1 MPSAI
6 PSASDNTLYT
16 VEEVQDILRLTR
28 RTLYTYLRS
37 GTLEGVKFGRV
48 WRITADSVRQFL
60 ADGVGVQRWK
70 RRRQGQAF
78 KSMTAEEI
86 LKGELPTDSGNEEYL
101 IKGLLETGPWKVQYT
116 ARQTLARFL
125 ETLKS
130 DALADSVG
138 DMVFCFHELPKAS
151 GSSGS
156 SASSDASADA
166 ADAGTGADAA
176 GARPAESDA
185 SADSIETD
193 AE

>member
-6 PSASDNTLYT
+6 PSETDNTLYT

-60 ADGVGVQRWK
+60 ASGVGVQRQR
-70 RRRQGQAF
+70 RRRQGEAF
-78 KSMTAEEI
+78 KSMTGADI
-86 LKGELPTDSGNEEYL
+86 LQGGLPADSGEEYL
-101 IKGLLETGPWKVQYT
+101 IKGLLEKGPWKVTYT

-125 ETLKS
+125 EVLKS

-151 GSSGS
+151 GSSA
-156 SASSDASADA
+156 SASS
-166 ADAGTGADAA
+166 DAA

-185 SADSIETD
+185 AADSVE
-193 AE
+193 AEAE

>member
-1 MPSAI
+1 MPSEI
-6 PSASDNTLYT
+6 PSEADSTLYT

-60 ADGVGVQRWK
+60 ASGVGVQRQR
-70 RRRQGQAF
+70 RRRQGEAF
-78 KSMTAEEI
+78 KSMTGADI
-86 LKGELPTDSGNEEYL
+86 INNGLPADSGETYL
-101 IKGLLETGPWKVQYT
+101 IKGLLEKGPWKVTYT

-125 ETLKS
+125 EALKS

-151 GSSGS
+151 GSSAA
-156 SASSDASADA
+156 ASSDAADA
-166 ADAGTGADAA
+166 EAGADAA

-185 SADSIETD
+185 AADSIE
-193 AE
+193 AEAE

>member
-6 PSASDNTLYT
+6 PSETDNTLYT

-60 ADGVGVQRWK
+60 AGGVGVQRQR
-70 RRRQGQAF
+70 RRRQGEAF
-78 KSMTAEEI
+78 KSMTGAEI
-86 LKGELPTDSGNEEYL
+86 LKGELPTDSGETYL
-101 IKGLLETGPWKVQYT
+101 IKGLLEDGPWKIQYT
-116 ARQTLARFL
+116 ARQTLARLL
-125 ETLKS
+125 EVLKS

-151 GSSGS
+151 GSSA
-156 SASSDASADA
+156 SASS
-166 ADAGTGADAA
+166 DAA

-185 SADSIETD
+185 AADSVE
-193 AE
+193 AEAE

>member
-1 MPSAI
+1 MPSEI
-6 PSASDNTLYT
+6 PSEADSTLYT

-28 RTLYTYLRS
+28 RTLYTYLRT

-60 ADGVGVQRWK
+60 ANGVGVQRQR
-70 RRRQGQAF
+70 RRRQGEAF

-86 LKGELPTDSGNEEYL
+86 LKGELPADSGNEEYL
-101 IKGLLETGPWKVQYT
+101 IKGLLEDGPWKVQYT

-125 ETLKS
+125 ETLKG

-151 GSSGS
+151 GSSA
-156 SASSDASADA
+156 SASS
-166 ADAGTGADAA
+166 DAA

-185 SADSIETD
+185 AADSIE
-193 AE
+193 AEAE

>member
-16 VEEVQDILRLTR
+16 VEEVQDILRLTS
-28 RTLYTYLRS
+28 RTIYNYLRS

-60 ADGVGVQRWK
+60 ADGVGVQRQR

-86 LKGELPTDSGNEEYL
+86 LNGGLPADSGNNEEYL
-101 IKGLLETGPWKVQYT
+101 IKGLLETGPWKVTYT

-125 ETLKS
+125 EALKA
-130 DALADSVG
+130 DALADSCG

-166 ADAGTGADAA
+166 A

-185 SADSIETD
+185 SADSVEAD
-193 AE
+193 AD